1 MTRGIGLIGRIGS
14 GKLPL
19 VLMTKPKQVKTK
31 KGYRFGFD
39 HARWRGRAKVQIQEY
54 LSAAIQNIEVLLRYG
69 HDPRRIGAGL
79 QRIMGGLN
87 QVRAIASAKEGD
99 FFRWLAR
106 LVISVDQVKLSD
118 SARPLPIMCFG
129 QQAVYFIY
137 CSGKPDQSNA
147 AE

>member
-1 MTRGIGLIGRIGS
+1 MRSKSRSPQAKRNIRIRQQLMERSFARG
-14 GKLPL
+14 
-19 VLMTKPKQVKTK
+19 T
-31 KGYRFGFD
+31 RFGFD

-118 SARPLPIMCFG
+118 SARLLPIMCFG
-129 QQAVYFIY
+129 QQAV
-137 CSGKPDQSNA
+137 KR
-147 AE
+147 